1 MHIFDTVF
9 ICRLC
14 IILTSDE
21 CASFIYAVRE
31 CLFMTTEVMETKKPV
46 SAWKVKLVAGAATA
60 MGLVSAVS
68 ADVDLN
74 GTLGPILDSM
84 IELIPTIIE
93 LIVAIVPAVLVMAVV
108 GFLVSFFDSILG
120 MLKLR

>member
-14 IILTSDE
+14 RISTSDE
-21 CASFIYAVRE
+21 CARFIYAVRE

-46 SAWKVKLVAGAATA
+46 AAWKVKLVAGAATA

-108 GFLVSFFDSILG
+108 GFLVAFFDSILS

>member
-1 MHIFDTVF
+1 
-9 ICRLC
+9 
-14 IILTSDE
+14 
-21 CASFIYAVRE
+21 
-31 CLFMTTEVMETKKPV
+31 MTTEVTETKQPV

-84 IELIPTIIE
+84 VELIPTIIN
-93 LIVAIVPAVLVMAVV
+93 LIVAIVPAILVMAVV
-108 GFLVSFFDSILG
+108 GFLVAFFDKILG
-120 MLKLR
+120 MMKL